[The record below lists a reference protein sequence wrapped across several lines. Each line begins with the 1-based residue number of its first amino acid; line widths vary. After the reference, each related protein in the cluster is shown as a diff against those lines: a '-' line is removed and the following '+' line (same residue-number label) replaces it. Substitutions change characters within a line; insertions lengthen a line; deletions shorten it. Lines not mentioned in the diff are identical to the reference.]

1 MSLRLPYNNSDTTYF
16 YLTLNERYIGTI
28 ETGLTYSVQFSKNT
42 SSTTK
47 SAAVADLSQYP
58 ETYNYVGLTTITG
71 GTGSNGSNNVKL
83 DEGWYKYEVYTWADR
98 TTKLNRLEL
107 GQAYIFDNANKTQNT
122 PDDTETYVETKDK
135 YVYNR
140 G

>member
-1 MSLRLPYNNSDTTYF
+1 MSLRIPYNSSDTTYF

-47 SAAVADLSQYP
+47 SAAVYDFSQYP
-58 ETYNYVGLTTITG
+58 ETYNYVGLTTMTG
-71 GTGSNGSNNVKL
+71 ATGSNNVKL
-83 DEGWYKYEVYTWADR
+83 DEGWYKYEVYTYADR
-98 TTKLNRLEL
+98 VTKLNRLEL
-107 GQAYIFDNANKTQNT
+107 GMCYVYDNANKTQNT
-122 PDDTETYVETKDK
+122 PDNTETYIETKDK

-140 G
+140 D